1 MKQISM
7 IVCLKPSVIYG
18 WKDTLGKKIKK
29 CQNLLINLL
38 EERIMVTL

>member
-29 CQNLLINLL
+29 VSESID
-38 EERIMVTL
+38 